1 MSDDKKWLN
10 CSIPILLSDHVETM
24 EDWELVEY
32 ASRYEATSK
41 YYRNG
46 ATEAKIKE
54 VMRVW
59 CGRYHEEDIIILE
72 CASPLEYHTCGSID
86 DYFKEHKVEETDGED
101 DE

>member
-1 MSDDKKWLN
+1 MSKNKKW
-10 CSIPILLSDHVETM
+10 SDYVIPIPLSEYVETM

-32 ASRYEATSK
+32 ASRYKATSK

-59 CGRYHEEDIIILE
+59 DKRYQGEDLIILE
-72 CASPLEYHTCGSID
+72 CVPPLEYTSSGTINMFSNHS
-86 DYFKEHKVEETDGED
+86 KEK